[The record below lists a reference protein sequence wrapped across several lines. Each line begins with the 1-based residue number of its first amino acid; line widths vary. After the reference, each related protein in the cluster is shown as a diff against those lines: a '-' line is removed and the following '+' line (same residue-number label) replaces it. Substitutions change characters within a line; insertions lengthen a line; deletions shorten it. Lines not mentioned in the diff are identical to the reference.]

1 MNNPRLATSQL
12 ADSLSGPDVYDDG
25 WESDFPQLPNESATT
40 RESIPPRLDSMAPGP
55 VLAAYLS
62 SVDTDELSAY
72 DREVV
77 LRARQRM
84 ASHYAAA
91 VYSDMAAV
99 ADALDDRVE
108 HPDFV
113 TGLAGAEVR
122 AALHLTRRTADSELS
137 FALDLRHRLPLVHH
151 LLSIGAIDVPRARTI
166 DRGTC
171 HLSVGAARGV
181 VARIAEAAPEL
192 TIGQLAARIRKL
204 CIEADTED
212 AAKRYKRIEEERRVF
227 AEPNADGTANLLG
240 LDLPPDR
247 VAAATRRINQ
257 IARSLR
263 GNGESRT
270 MDQLRSDVYLDLL
283 QGTQHGARARG
294 VVHMKVDLDTLAHLT
309 EHPGE
314 LEGFAPV
321 VADIARQVAQDQTD
335 AQWRY
340 TVTDTQTGQPI
351 HTGTTRRRPTA
362 SQRRSVEARD
372 THCVFPGCRTPAS
385 DCDLDHTTSWA
396 ENGATHPS
404 NLGSL
409 CRSDHLLKHSGWT
422 YQALPDGR
430 YQWTSPLGHTY
441 ITAPDP
447 P

>member
-1 MNNPRLATSQL
+1 MYNPHLATSQP
-12 ADSLSGPDVYDDG
+12 ADSPTVPDVYEDG
-25 WESDFPQLPNESATT
+25 WESDFPQLPNESAAT

-55 VLAAYLS
+55 VLAAYLAS
-62 SVDTDELSAY
+62 IDTDALSGY
-72 DREVV
+72 DRVVV

-91 VYSDMAAV
+91 VYSDMTAV
-99 ADALDDRVE
+99 ADAHDDGVE
-108 HPDFV
+108 HPEHAA
-113 TGLAGAEVR
+113 GLASAEVR
-122 AALHLTRRTADSELS
+122 AALHLTRRSADIELS

-151 LLSIGAIDVPRARTI
+151 LLSIGAIDVARAKMI

-171 HLSVGAARGV
+171 HLSVSAARGV
-181 VARIAEAAPEL
+181 VERIAEAAPEL
-192 TIGQLAARIRKL
+192 TTGQIAARIRKL
-204 CIEADTED
+204 CIEAHTDE
-212 AAKRYKRIEEERRVF
+212 AEKRYKRTVKERRVF
-227 AEPNADGTANLLG
+227 AEPTVNGTANLLG

-247 VAAATRRINQ
+247 VTAVTQRINQ

-263 GNGESRT
+263 GSGETRT

-283 QGTQHGARARG
+283 QGTQHSARSRG
-294 VVHMKVDLDTLAHLT
+294 VVHMTVDLDTLAHLT
-309 EHPGE
+309 DHPGE
-314 LEGFAPV
+314 LDGFTPV
-321 VADIARQVAQDQTD
+321 VADIARQVAQDHND
-335 AQWRY
+335 AKWSY
-340 TVTDTQTGQPI
+340 TVTDTETGQPI

-372 THCVFPGCRTPAS
+372 KYCIFPGCRMPTA

-396 ENGATHPS
+396 ENGATHPD
-404 NLGSL
+404 NLGTL
-409 CRSDHLLKHSGWT
+409 CRSDHLLKHNGWT

-441 ITAPDP
+441 TTRTEP